1 MKIYKIL
8 KLAVLAVVI
17 SSCGTNTK
25 SETNDF
31 SITSNGK
38 LDKNSKVYSI
48 SKDQTLELNINN
60 PKKHTIDSVVY
71 SYNNA
76 KSNASIPLGNSK
88 LGLHEATAMVYFNG
102 TSQKINQTIQVL
114 NDVAPKIYD
123 FEIVNEYPHDIK
135 SYTQG
140 LEFFNGELY
149 ESTGK
154 RRESKLRKVDYKTG
168 EVLKNVDLEN
178 RYFGEGLT
186 ILNNKIY
193 QLTWQS
199 GKGFVYDVE
208 SFEKIKDFNYNQ
220 SKEGWGICNDGNT
233 IYKSDGTD
241 KIWTLDPETLE
252 EKEFI
257 ETYTNKGKIVGINEL
272 EWVNGKIYA
281 NRYQLDGVAI
291 INPENGAIEGVIDFR
306 SLKKKVT
313 QHKGLDV
320 LNGLAWNAETNTLFV
335 TGKRWDKLFEVKI
348 IEK

>member
-8 KLAVLAVVI
+8 RFTLIAVLI
-17 SSCGTNTK
+17 SACGTNTK
-25 SETNDF
+25 SAKSDF

-48 SKDQTLELNINN
+48 SNDKTLELKVTN
-60 PKKHTIDSVVY
+60 PKNHTIDSVVY
-71 SYNNA
+71 QYDNVKTEA
-76 KSNASIPLGNSK
+76 TMPLSNSK
-88 LGLHEATAMVYFNG
+88 LGLQEVTATVYFNG

-114 NDVAPKIYD
+114 NDVAPKVYD
-123 FEIVNEYPHDIK
+123 FEIVNEYPHDIT

-140 LEFFNGELY
+140 LEFDNGDLY
-149 ESTGK
+149 ESTGQ
-154 RRESKLRKVDYKTG
+154 RGESKLRKVDYKTG
-168 EVLKNVDLEN
+168 AVIKNIDLEN

-186 ILNNKIY
+186 ILNSKIY

-208 SFEKIKDFNYNQ
+208 TFEKIKDFNYIK
-220 SKEGWGICNDGNT
+220 SKEGWGICNDGKVL
-233 IYKSDGTD
+233 YKSDGTD

-252 EKEFI
+252 ETTFI

-291 INPENGAIEGVIDFR
+291 INPKNGAIEGVIDFR

-320 LNGLAWNAETNTLFV
+320 LNGLAWNPDTNTLFV